1 MTWKVRL
8 LIVGVALFLACNI
21 ALIFWK
27 SDKISRTYYID
38 EWSAVKKQDLLETMP
53 AKGVMAPKEEQHLY
67 YENTTGTFKSFLVEK
82 GDEVQ
87 PGTGLFEYSPDDIAV
102 TKENFQ
108 IEKEKLEREQIS
120 IESHIRD
127 LESTKRTLD
136 LTPAEEDEPNLN
148 AYMIQTIERDIAE
161 KELQISRLESE
172 IQKYDDMIY
181 AADESLSNLTVESEI
196 AGTVKSIKND
206 LTNPVVTIISNE
218 QKVEGV
224 FTEQEI
230 HKATEGMKVYI
241 IPKGS
246 NKKIDG
252 TLEKI
257 LNYPTSEP
265 HAETESRYEFTI
277 AMNEA
282 PEFESFHGEHVDL
295 RIVTNEVENTLT
307 VPVQAVK
314 MVKKGAYTYAIQ
326 QNGKLE
332 RRTIETGLKI
342 GKTQEVKEGVVKGEL
357 VLLDRPPFLKS
368 GFPFITPFEVSKLKK
383 KNFTELRKKDML
395 KYASRGFLSR

>member
-1 MTWKVRL
+1 MESE
-8 LIVGVALFLACNI
+8 I
-21 ALIFWK
+21 ADCWCGPIPGLQYCSDFWK

>member
-8 LIVGVALFLACNI
+8 LVIGGTLFLACNI

-38 EWSAVKKQDLLETMP
+38 EWTAVKKQDLLETMP
-53 AKGVMAPKEEQHLY
+53 AKGVLTPKEEQHLY

-87 PGTGLFEYSPDDIAV
+87 PGTGLFEYSPDDIAL

-127 LESTKRTLD
+127 LESTQRTLA
-136 LTPAEEDEPNLN
+136 LTPAEEDEPNPN
-148 AYMIQTIERDIAE
+148 AYMIQTIERDIEE

-277 AMNEA
+277 AMNET

-307 VPVQAVK
+307 IPAQAVK
-314 MVKKGAYTYAIQ
+314 REKKGAYTYAIQ
-326 QNGKLE
+326 QNGRLE
-332 RRTIETGLKI
+332 RKVIETGLKI
-342 GKTQEVKEGVVKGEL
+342 GQTQEVKEGVEKGEL

-368 GFPFITPFEVSKLKK
+368 GFPFATPMEPAKLKK
-383 KNFTELRKKDML
+383 KDVKDLRKKDML
-395 KYASRGFLSR
+395 KYAARGFLSR

>member
-21 ALIFWK
+21 ALIFLK

-53 AKGVMAPKEEQHLY
+53 AKGVLAPKEEQHLY
-67 YENTTGTFKSFLVEK
+67 YENKTGTFKSFLVEK

-87 PGTGLFEYSPDDIAV
+87 PGTGLFEYSPDDIAM
-102 TKENFQ
+102 TKEKFE

-120 IESHIRD
+120 MESHITD
-127 LESTKRTLD
+127 LEIMRSSLA
-136 LTPAEEDEPNLN
+136 LIPAEDGVPDTN

-161 KELQISRLESE
+161 KELQISKIESE

-196 AGTVKSIKND
+196 AGTVKSIRND
-206 LTNPVVTIISNE
+206 LENPVVTIISNE

-224 FTEQEI
+224 LTEKEI
-230 HKATEGMKVYI
+230 HKAAEGMKVFI

-252 TLEKI
+252 TLEEI

-307 VPVQAVK
+307 VPAEAI
-314 MVKKGAYTYAIQ
+314 KKKKQGTYTYAIQ
-326 QNGKLE
+326 QNGRLE
-332 RRTIETGLKI
+332 RKAIKTGLKI
-342 GKTQEVKEGVVKGEL
+342 GQTQEVKEGVEKGEL

-368 GFPFITPFEVSKLKK
+368 GFPFITPFEVAKLKK
-383 KNFTELRKKDML
+383 KDFTESKKQDML
-395 KYASRGFLSR
+395 KFASRGFLSR